1 MIAPWKPK
9 QKKVSR
15 GAATTASTGA
25 GEPRGEHSENGS
37 TTSPLSFSMFLGESS
52 GVSTAAN
59 QQGGR
64 GCWFWGLVLFFFN
77 RDRA

>member
-15 GAATTASTGA
+15 GAAPTASTGA
-25 GEPRGEHSENGS
+25 GGPRGEHSENS
-37 TTSPLSFSMFLGESS
+37 LTTSLLSLSTFFGESS
-52 GVSTAAN
+52 GVSIAAN
-59 QQGGR
+59 HQGER
-64 GCWFWGLVLFFFN
+64 GCLFWGLVLFFFN